1 MMATMEAGMNA
12 VERQKFYIDNVERED
27 DTTMLTTTTSK
38 GTEASKVV
46 PDTWPMDGAIVG
58 QNVQMRYRDGPLVLK
73 GSTTTPHNTSQPS
86 YLCTYPPTILST
98 HHPNNPLP
106 NNQIITHLLTP
117 PSHQPPLIFLFFTGI
132 DFSIKGG
139 EKIGIAGRTGSGKSS
154 LMIALF
160 RIQEVADGTMSID
173 GVNTKTVPLR
183 TLRSRIGII
192 PQG

>member
-73 GSTTTPHNTSQPS
+73 GSTHKNTSQRITTFVPMH
-86 YLCTYPPTILST
+86 LPT
-98 HHPNNPLP
+98 HHP
-106 NNQIITHLLTP
+106 IIP
-117 PSHQPPLIFLFFTGI
+117 PS
-132 DFSIKGG
+132 
-139 EKIGIAGRTGSGKSS
+139 
-154 LMIALF
+154 
-160 RIQEVADGTMSID
+160 
-173 GVNTKTVPLR
+173 
-183 TLRSRIGII
+183 
-192 PQG
+192 